1 MSDVV
6 TAAVAALSEKI
17 TGPLPGSVKFVIEDE
32 GAVLVDEAGVRATDD
47 EAEVTLTADAETFEG
62 ILKGDLNPTAA
73 FMSGRL
79 KIDGNMGLAMQL
91 ASALT

>member
-6 TAAVAALSEKI
+6 AAAVAALSEKI

-32 GAVLVDEAGVRATDD
+32 GAVMVDEAGVRAADE
-47 EAEVTLTADAETFEG
+47 EAEVTLTADADTFEAM
-62 ILKGDLNPTAA
+62 LNGDLDPAGA

-79 KIDGNMGLAMQL
+79 RIDGNMGLAMQL
-91 ASALT
+91 ASAIA